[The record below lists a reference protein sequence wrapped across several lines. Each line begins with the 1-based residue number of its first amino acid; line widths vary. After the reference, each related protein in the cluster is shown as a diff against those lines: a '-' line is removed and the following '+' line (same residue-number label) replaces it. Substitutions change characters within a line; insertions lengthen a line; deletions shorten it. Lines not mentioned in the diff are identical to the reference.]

1 MNIKQK
7 VAAGTLLVALFTS
20 TEARAQAQDS
30 DSAEAPAAGANLLEQ
45 FSGAVEAMVRRVSPT
60 VVQILATRYGINDQG
75 GRSSVAAGM
84 EQSVGSGVIIA
95 ADGYIMTNAHV
106 IQNAHDIRIRL
117 VPSGKQTIGAVLSE
131 SFSPTVDAVLIG
143 TYTDADLAL
152 LKISAEDLP
161 SLRMAGPGT
170 VRQGQVTFAFGSPSG
185 LQNSVTMGVVSSI
198 ARQLEPD
205 DPLLY
210 IQTDTAINPG
220 NSGGPLVNTSGE
232 MVGLNTFISTQS
244 GGSEGMGFA
253 IPAVLVNWVYQQLR
267 KNGHVHRPVI
277 GAGLQTITPPMAAA
291 LKLPR
296 DKGVI
301 VSDLLADS
309 PAAVAGVKLNDIL
322 LSVND
327 RPMDNVAGWIG
338 LAFQHVPGSAMSV
351 KVLRG
356 TRTLS
361 FSIVPVDMEQPSER
375 LADLV
380 GISKSQVPQLGIM
393 AVTFDERTATVIGS
407 VRLASGAVAI
417 ARIATPDAATADLR
431 PGDLIHEING
441 KNVFSVEDLKNVL
454 AGLKHGDA
462 VALFVERAQQWSYIA
477 FNLP

>member
-1 MNIKQK
+1 MMRCSYKPGKI
-7 VAAGTLLVALFTS
+7 AAGAFLVALLTS
-20 TEARAQAQDS
+20 TAARAQEPD
-30 DSAEAPAAGANLLEQ
+30 LLQQ
-45 FSGAVEAMVRRVSPT
+45 FSVAVESMVQRVSPT
-60 VVQILATRYGINDQG
+60 VVQILATSYGLTDQG
-75 GRSSVAAGM
+75 GRANAAAGM
-84 EQSVGSGVIIA
+84 EQSVGSGVIVA
-95 ADGYIMTNAHV
+95 SDGYIMTNAHV
-106 IQNAHDIRIRL
+106 IQNAHDIRVRL

-131 SFSPTVDAVLIG
+131 SFSPTIDAVLVG

-152 LKISAEDLP
+152 LKIPADDLP
-161 SLRMAGPGT
+161 ALRISAPGT

-253 IPAVLVNWVYQQLR
+253 IPAALVNWVYQQLR
-267 KNGHVHRPVI
+267 QNGHVHRPVI

-309 PAAVAGVKLNDIL
+309 PAAAAGVKLNDII

-327 RPMDNVAGWIG
+327 RPLDNVAGWTG
-338 LAFQHVPGSAMSV
+338 LAFQHVPGTPMSV
-351 KVLRG
+351 TVLRG

-361 FSIVPVDMEQPSER
+361 FSIMPSDMEQPSER
-375 LADLV
+375 LADLA

-393 AVTFDERTATVIGS
+393 AVTFDERTSSIMGP
-407 VRLASGAVAI
+407 VRLASGAIAI
-417 ARIATPDAATADLR
+417 ARIAAAPDAAAADLR

-441 KNVFSVEDLKNVL
+441 KNVFSVDDLKNVI
-454 AGLKHGDA
+454 ADLKHGDA
-462 VALFVERAQQWSYIA
+462 VALFIERAQQWSYVA
-477 FNLP
+477 FTLP

>member
-1 MNIKQK
+1 
-7 VAAGTLLVALFTS
+7 
-20 TEARAQAQDS
+20 
-30 DSAEAPAAGANLLEQ
+30 
-45 FSGAVEAMVRRVSPT
+45 
-60 VVQILATRYGINDQG
+60 
-75 GRSSVAAGM
+75 
-84 EQSVGSGVIIA
+84 
-95 ADGYIMTNAHV
+95 
-106 IQNAHDIRIRL
+106 
-117 VPSGKQTIGAVLSE
+117 
-131 SFSPTVDAVLIG
+131 
-143 TYTDADLAL
+143 
-152 LKISAEDLP
+152 
-161 SLRMAGPGT
+161 
-170 VRQGQVTFAFGSPSG
+170 
-185 LQNSVTMGVVSSI
+185 MGVVSSI

-253 IPAVLVNWVYQQLR
+253 IPAVLVNWVYEQLR

-291 LKLPR
+291 LKLPL

-309 PAAVAGVKLNDIL
+309 PAAVAGVKLNDII

-327 RPMDNVAGWIG
+327 RPMDNVAGWTG
-338 LAFQHVPGSAMSV
+338 LAFQHVPGSPMLV

-361 FSIVPVDMEQPSER
+361 FSVMPVDMEQPSER
-375 LADLV
+375 LADLA
-380 GISKSQVPQLGIM
+380 GLSKSQVPELGIM
-393 AVTFDERTATVIGS
+393 AVTFDQRTASVIGS

-417 ARIATPDAATADLR
+417 ARIAAAPDAAAADLR

-441 KNVFSVEDLKNVL
+441 KNVFSVDDLKKVL

-462 VALFVERAQQWSYIA
+462 IALFIERAQQWSYVA
-477 FNLP
+477 FTLP